1 MPDNESISAS
11 PPQPASHAVD
21 NDNTVHLSL
30 PATVDHY
37 DLAALL
43 NPLPAGHQHRVCLD
57 VGRVSR
63 LGTVEF
69 RVLSAFTQSFGARGG
84 FLKLENVSA
93 PLAALVREF
102 GFTDLLPVAAEQT
115 CRGRA

>member
-69 RVLSAFTQSFGARGG
+69 RVLSAFAEACKQHGG
-84 FLKLENVSA
+84 LLKLENVHA
-93 PLAALVREF
+93 PLAALVHEF
-102 GFTDLLPVAAEQT
+102 GCTDLMRTAP
-115 CRGRA
+115 G